1 MARWVTGPPLLGA
14 FARLLYRPGM
24 KEQGGRMITYVCELL
39 ICFRAALCENLPRVT
54 PAQVKQPPYKNFTKR
69 SFRASRT

>member
-1 MARWVTGPPLLGA
+1 
-14 FARLLYRPGM
+14 
-24 KEQGGRMITYVCELL
+24 MITYVCELL

-69 SFRASRT
+69 SFRASRTGRPLPWPQECSEHASEYSATHVLCVADH